1 MRIAIWGPLVV
12 ALALPASAQQQP
24 GLPPSKALLEM
35 KKGVLAS

>member
-1 MRIAIWGPLVV
+1 MRTTALASLVL

-35 KKGVLAS
+35 KKGVLA